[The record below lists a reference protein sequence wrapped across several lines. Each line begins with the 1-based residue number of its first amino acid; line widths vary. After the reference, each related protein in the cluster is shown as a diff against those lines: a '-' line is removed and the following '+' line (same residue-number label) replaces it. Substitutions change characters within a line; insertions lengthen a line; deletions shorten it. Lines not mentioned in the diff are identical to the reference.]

1 MSPSRDWGPG
11 SPRPVLLVDQAVID
25 GSAAALPLS
34 WLDGFEL
41 RPYPA
46 RRLAE
51 APLAEL
57 ADADAL
63 LVRSMT
69 RVGAQEL
76 QRLPRLAALA
86 TLSSGLDHLDVDLLA
101 QRGVRVCSGHGG
113 NARAVADW
121 VDWAAQRLLG
131 DLHGRKALVVGAG
144 AVGTEVVARL
154 QQRGARVWT
163 CDPPRARREP
173 GFVSSDLAVVPPC
186 ELVTLHVPLSDGA
199 DATRNLWNHQQ
210 MTRHPGAVLL
220 QASRGGVL
228 HEEAAQQARELGLLA
243 GLAVDTWVGE
253 PAISPILL
261 GHTELATPHIAGHSI
276 AGKLDVARRAMQQLR
291 SRFGL
296 EGELNFGAA
305 VAQEEARHGG
315 EPFLAIAD
323 QLDRVA
329 QALRR
334 SPEAF
339 EQLRHRHKRTQS

>member
-1 MSPSRDWGPG
+1 M
-11 SPRPVLLVDQAVID
+11 LLVDHAVVD

-51 APLAEL
+51 APLADL
-57 ADADAL
+57 AAADAL

-69 RVGAQEL
+69 RVGAQEMRL
-76 QRLPRLAALA
+76 LPRLTALA

-101 QRGVRVCSGHGG
+101 QHGVRVCSGLGG
-113 NARAVADW
+113 NALAVADW

-131 DLHGRKALVVGAG
+131 DLHGRKALVVGVG

-154 QQRGARVWT
+154 QQRGASVWS

-173 GFVSSDLAVVPPC
+173 GFVSSDLADVPPC

-210 MTRHPGAVLL
+210 MARHPGAVLL

-228 HEEAAQQARELGLLA
+228 DERAAQQAREQGLLA
-243 GLAVDTWVGE
+243 GLAVDTWLGE
-253 PAISPILL
+253 PVISRILL
-261 GHTELATPHIAGHSI
+261 EHAALATPHIAGHSI
-276 AGKLDVARRAMQQLR
+276 AGKLDVAARAVRQLR

-296 EGELNFGAA
+296 EGELSLSAA
-305 VAQEEARHGG
+305 VAQEEACHGG
-315 EPFLAIAD
+315 GPFLAVAD
-323 QLDRVA
+323 QLDGVA

-339 EQLRHRHKRTQS
+339 EQLRHQHKRTQS

>member
-1 MSPSRDWGPG
+1 M
-11 SPRPVLLVDQAVID
+11 LLVDQAVID

-41 RPYPA
+41 RTYPA

-51 APLAEL
+51 TPLADM

-63 LVRSMT
+63 LVRSVT
-69 RVGAQEL
+69 RVGLQEL
-76 QRLPRLAALA
+76 QLLPRLSALA
-86 TLSSGLDHLDVDLLA
+86 TLSSGLDHLAVDLLS

-113 NARAVADW
+113 NAWAVADW

-131 DLHGRKALVVGAG
+131 DLHGRKALVVGVG

-154 QQRGARVWT
+154 RQRGARVWT

-173 GFVSSDLAVVPPC
+173 GFVSCDLADVPPC

-199 DATRNLWNHQQ
+199 DATRNLWNRQQ
-210 MTRHPGAVLL
+210 IARHPGAVLL

-228 HEEAAQQARELGLLA
+228 DEEAACQAREQGHLA
-243 GLAVDTWVGE
+243 GLAVDTWLGE
-253 PAISPILL
+253 PAISPTLL
-261 GHTELATPHIAGHSI
+261 EQAELATPHIAGHSI

-291 SRFGL
+291 LRFGL
-296 EGELNFGAA
+296 EVALDFGAA

-315 EPFLAIAD
+315 GAFLDIAV
-323 QLDRVA
+323 QLDAVA
-329 QALRR
+329 QALRQ
-334 SPEAF
+334 SPGAF
-339 EQLRHRHKRTQS
+339 ELLRHQHKRTQS

>member
-1 MSPSRDWGPG
+1 M
-11 SPRPVLLVDQAVID
+11 LLVDQAVID
-25 GSAAALPLS
+25 GSAGALPLS

-41 RPYPA
+41 RTYPA

-51 APLAEL
+51 APLADL
-57 ADADAL
+57 AAADAL

-69 RVGAQEL
+69 RVGTREL
-76 QRLPRLAALA
+76 DDLARLTALA
-86 TLSSGLDHLDVDLLA
+86 TLSSGLDHLDVELLA
-101 QRGVRVCSGHGG
+101 QRGIAVCSGHGG

-131 DLHGRKALVVGAG
+131 DLRDRRALVVGVG

-154 QQRGARVWT
+154 RRRGARVWT

-173 GFVSSDLAVVPPC
+173 SFASCDLALAPPC
-186 ELVTLHVPLSDGA
+186 ELVTLHVPLSDGG
-199 DATRNLWNHQQ
+199 DPTRNLWTHQQ
-210 MTRHPGAVLL
+210 MARHPGSMLL

-228 HEEAAQQARELGLLA
+228 DEAAARQARGQGLLA

-261 GHTELATPHIAGHSI
+261 EYVDLATPHIAGHSI

-296 EGELNFGAA
+296 EGTLDDGAA
-305 VAQEEARHGG
+305 VAQEEARHDGD
-315 EPFLAIAD
+315 PFLDIAV
-323 QLDRVA
+323 QLDAVA
-329 QALRR
+329 HALRQ
-334 SPEAF
+334 SPGAF
-339 EQLRHRHKRTQS
+339 EKLRHQHKRTQS